1 MAAKFGDNLKRIRT
15 EKGIAQGALAE
26 LIGMHATHLSRY
38 ERNSTLPSIEV
49 LKKIADAL
57 NVSIDELVYGKQD
70 DKVKSKLN
78 DSELL
83 SMFSRVQALNKTELS
98 CVKSLLKAYIFQIDT
113 QHRLAS

>member
-1 MAAKFGDNLKRIRT
+1 MAIKFGDNLKRIRT
-15 EKGIAQGALAE
+15 EKGISQGALAE
-26 LIGMHATHLSRY
+26 LLSMHAAHISRY

-70 DKVKSKLN
+70 EKVKSKLN

-83 SMFSRVQALNKTELS
+83 SMFNRVQSLSKTELN

-113 QHRLAS
+113 QHRLAN